1 MKRWLRHMD
10 ASTMQSAKAEVPSA
24 TSAFG
29 LYKELP
35 FKDVLGDE
43 GDKDLLY
50 S

>member
-1 MKRWLRHMD
+1 MD